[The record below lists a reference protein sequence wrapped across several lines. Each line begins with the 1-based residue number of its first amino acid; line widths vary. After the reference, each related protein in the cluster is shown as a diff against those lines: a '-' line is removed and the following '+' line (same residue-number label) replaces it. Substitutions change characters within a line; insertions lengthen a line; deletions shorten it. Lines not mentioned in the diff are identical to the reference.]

1 MKKLTIE
8 TAEEIALKMRTILRV
23 GASEPLNMKTALR
36 QLNIMTIY
44 RPLSEGI
51 WGLSLK
57 SSNGKMFMLVSSNAT
72 KGSQH
77 FTIAHELFHLFYDD
91 NPKPHFYENSMAKDP
106 AERSANMFASAL
118 LMPKE
123 GLSYNIPANEL
134 IDKNVTID
142 TALRLEQLYGVSHS
156 TLIVRLKELKI
167 ISVQNADRLMNL
179 SIRNEAS
186 LRGYDLSLYYNGN
199 ENLVLGDYGTKAKR
213 LFDEERISEGHY
225 IELMRKIGYG
235 ESKDNS

>member
-8 TAEEIALKMRTILRV
+8 TAEELALKMRMMLRV

-44 RPLSEGI
+44 RPLSDGT

-57 SSNGKMFMLVSSNAT
+57 SNDGKMFMLVSSNAT
-72 KGSQH
+72 RGSQH
-77 FTIAHELFHLFYDD
+77 FTIAHELFHLFFDD
-91 NPKPHFYENSMAKDP
+91 NPKPHFCKLTMSGDV

-123 GLSYNIPANEL
+123 GLSYKIPANEL
-134 IDKNVTID
+134 ISKTVSID

-156 TLIVRLKELKI
+156 TLIVRLKELKL
-167 ISVQNADRLMNL
+167 ISPQNAESLMNL
-179 SIRNEAS
+179 RIRQEAS
-186 LRGYDLSLYYNGN
+186 LRGYDRSLYHKGN
-199 ENLVLGDYGTKAKR
+199 ENLVLGDYGSKAKR

-235 ESKDNS
+235 ESEDNS